1 MIPEGEEDDGE
12 MRLEVLGADANTY
25 IRKLQPDGLP
35 EMGDGTKMESPP
47 IVPPPMTPDSKK
59 AFESLQSVYLLQQ
72 QLL

>member
-1 MIPEGEEDDGE
+1 MIPPAEEDGDRE

-25 IRKLQPDGLP
+25 IMKLQPDGLP
-35 EMGDGTKMESPP
+35 EMTVESPP
-47 IVPPPMTPDSKK
+47 IVPEPETPDSQK